1 MTHAGSGLVA
11 FEMALG
17 EKNRDDIDAMLEQ
30 YDRSEKT
37 EEPPESAEAGEEKR
51 TESGTAAETA

>member
-1 MTHAGSGLVA
+1 MSHLKWR
-11 FEMALG
+11 
-17 EKNRDDIDAMLEQ
+17 EKSRDDIEAMLEQ

-37 EEPPESAEAGEEKR
+37 EEPPESAEAGEEKG